1 MGLGLGLRLGLGLG
15 LGLGLECESGVSSAR
30 RLRASLL
37 SSRLMKVKGSQMPP
51 RACTGAR

>member
-1 MGLGLGLRLGLGLG
+1 MGLRLGLGLG